1 MIEKKSFYILY
12 ITWWRVSYKCYTWLC
27 YIAHCAQTPNFCQK
41 IFSIENGFFFMCQN
55 MRKNSNIL
63 IFIENK
69 FSDDNWDSGRVCIG
83 NISIM
88 QSTILSIFCH
98 FSRGRPR
105 GNISLFPENSQ
116 KYKSKI
122 LAIKRSHSEN
132 DDFRYFQASRIS
144 ILESTLE
151 FLWRSGRRVIT
162 NSVCSGFWWF
172 MVCPLPSKIW
182 GKNVRSSWLLTLFL
196 SSWHAFP
203 ALDFDNHDEETL
215 KGGTPPYLWPI
226 KVMLDCWSTRP
237 KSSIGAEQ
245 KKDPKE

>member
-1 MIEKKSFYILY
+1 MMESFVQVLHL
-12 ITWWRVSYKCYTWLC
+12 TLLHCTLC
-27 YIAHCAQTPNFCQK
+27 PNTQFLSK
-41 IFSIENGFFFMCQN
+41 DIFNRKRAFFMCQN

-182 GKNVRSSWLLTLFL
+182 GKNVRSSFAPHPFLVFLACISSTWFWQSRWGDFKRGNSTLLVT
-196 SSWHAFP
+196 
-203 ALDFDNHDEETL
+203 D
-215 KGGTPPYLWPI
+215 
-226 KVMLDCWSTRP
+226 
-237 KSSIGAEQ
+237 
-245 KKDPKE
+245 

>member
-1 MIEKKSFYILY
+1 MMLGWSKKKAFTSYTLHDGEFRTSVTLDSVTLHTVPKHPIFVKKYFQSKTVFFYVPKY
-12 ITWWRVSYKCYTWLC
+12 
-27 YIAHCAQTPNFCQK
+27 AQ
-41 IFSIENGFFFMCQN
+41 
-55 MRKNSNIL
+55 NSNIL

-182 GKNVRSSWLLTLFL
+182 GKNVRSSFAPHPFL
-196 SSWHAFP
+196 VFLACISSTWFWQSRWG
-203 ALDFDNHDEETL
+203 DF
-215 KGGTPPYLWPI
+215 KGGN
-226 KVMLDCWSTRP
+226 STLLVT
-237 KSSIGAEQ
+237 
-245 KKDPKE
+245 D